1 MGKIIKNPVIFL
13 ERFLS
18 KKNLLN
24 KRKIND
30 REIKMNT
37 IQPLDIE
44 LVKELW
50 SKTYNKEGKPDWSHI
65 FPYYAENIHFQDSIQ
80 SIHGIQEFTKMCDRL
95 TKRCKQ
101 LNMDIYNISQNENI
115 ILFEWKMQMI
125 FRRSPSTPIY
135 GATCLTLNENGI
147 IIKQRDYYDLWG
159 DIFNGIPGFKKLYR
173 IFMRKFFG

>member
-1 MGKIIKNPVIFL
+1 
-13 ERFLS
+13 
-18 KKNLLN
+18 
-24 KRKIND
+24 
-30 REIKMNT
+30 MNT

-125 FRRSPSTPIY
+125 FRRSPAHPSTVP
-135 GATCLTLNENGI
+135 LT
-147 IIKQRDYYDLWG
+147 
-159 DIFNGIPGFKKLYR
+159 
-173 IFMRKFFG
+173 